1 MVCFLGLGK
10 EGYYLCMHIEKVR
23 SSINKYFDMSRCKK
37 SKMSLKFCSAE
48 SNPFLDGHID
58 QLFHPITN
66 LDEMGLVC
74 CPF

>member
-1 MVCFLGLGK
+1 
-10 EGYYLCMHIEKVR
+10 
-23 SSINKYFDMSRCKK
+23 MSRFKK

-58 QLFHPITN
+58 QLFRPISN

-74 CPF
+74 CPSMFFHVAEHSSCCFWKIC